1 MNPKI
6 RSFWFPLFSYLISI
20 FRVFLFEN
28 CTFNRYFFLQSRNA
42 LFLHHMQCRNSA
54 FSSPSSPLV
63 GNRICYVTS

>member
-42 LFLHHMQCRNSA
+42 PFLHHMQCKE
-54 FSSPSSPLV
+54 
-63 GNRICYVTS
+63 

>member
-42 LFLHHMQCRNSA
+42 LFLHHMQCRIA
-54 FSSPSSPLV
+54 RFLLPVAPW
-63 GNRICYVTS
+63 